1 MSHQASPAV
10 LTHLARL
17 EADLGARLLARTTRG
32 MALTEAGAHLHLY
45 GKNTA
50 RPGRKMG
57 HVNVCAGSVEEALA
71 VAEDAA
77 HYIIHATWKD

>member
-1 MSHQASPAV
+1 MKNV
-10 LTHLARL
+10 LG
-17 EADLGARLLARTTRG
+17 GAREDLHAGSVVALA
-32 MALTEAGAHLHLY
+32 AHPQAKVHLY
-45 GKNTA
+45 GKDH